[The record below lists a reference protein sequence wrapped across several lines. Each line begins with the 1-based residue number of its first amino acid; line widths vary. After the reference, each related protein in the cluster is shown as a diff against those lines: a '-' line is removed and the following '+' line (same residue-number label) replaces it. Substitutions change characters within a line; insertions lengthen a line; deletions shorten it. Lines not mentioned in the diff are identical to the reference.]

1 MDYYQPPY
9 QYNNGY
15 EYPGGGYQPKPSPT
29 PLSVASLVLGI
40 ISDSLLLIT
49 CCMFSWISIVGALIG
64 LILGVIGNRQAK
76 TGVGTA
82 GIITCTVGLI
92 LSAVMIIVLVCLALY
107 GMSDTSV
114 FSGYYY
120 T

>member
-9 QYNNGY
+9 QYNGY
-15 EYPGGGYQPKPSPT
+15 EYPGGGYQPKPSPN

-49 CCMFSWISIVGALIG
+49 CCMFSWISIIGALIG
-64 LILGVIGNRQAK
+64 LVLGVIGNRQVI

-82 GIITCTVGLI
+82 GIVTCAVGFI
-92 LSAVMIIVLVCLALY
+92 LSIVMIIVFVCLAIY
-107 GMSDTSV
+107 GLNDTTV